1 MTSRQR
7 RSPQPQGRRSQEES
21 GAVLVL
27 ALLVTL
33 LVVSLGFGILAVAT
47 GQVRQAA
54 NQRDAVL
61 ALNAAEAGLNLAL
74 DLLASGDDLP
84 EAGLGPSSL
93 SPGVTYQVTIR
104 SETKDKKQRT
114 LVLAAEG
121 FAGRAH
127 RTVLASVLMDSKGRG
142 VTLQAWREEY

>member
-1 MTSRQR
+1 MTGHQR
-7 RSPQPQGRRSQEES
+7 GDRRPRGRCAREES

-33 LVVSLGFGILAVAT
+33 LVVSLGLGILAAAT

-54 NQRDAVL
+54 NQRDAAL

-74 DLLASGDDLP
+74 DVLASGDDLP
-84 EAGLGPSSL
+84 KAGLGPSSL
-93 SPGVTYQVTIR
+93 HPGVTYQVTVR
-104 SETKDKKQRT
+104 SETNGRKQRT

-121 FAGRAH
+121 VAGRAH
-127 RTVLASVLMDSKGRG
+127 RTVLAGVMMDSKGRN
-142 VTLQAWREEY
+142 VTLEFWREDY